1 MPCRILK
8 PLLISISISILL
20 SSTLL
25 SQEIFTAIMQGNLD
39 KTKQLIKVDPA
50 NVTIKN
56 PRGFSPIHFA
66 ANFKQLEIAKLLVE
80 KGADPFI
87 IGPNKRQAIHW
98 AAAAGSTGILK
109 WLQSIGADLNL
120 KDETDKT
127 PLYLAATRGHNESV
141 IFLLSQNVEIQTEG
155 DGAFE
160 LLYFSTMFGIE
171 GVFEKFINSDFDLK
185 QVTKDGSGLLLSAAL
200 NGNINFISKLYDRGL
215 DLNLL
220 NDFGECALHIS
231 IIHKN
236 YDAMKKFIDLG
247 ADVNLENFVG
257 QNALNFAQKLDTS
270 IFADY
275 LIIKGAIQSDEII
288 LKNKY
293 PAFDVPGSTP
303 KLFAPGLIST
313 PDFEERDEMFSPDFK
328 EFYFTRY
335 SRITQMPMTV
345 QLMKFEN
352 GKWSKP
358 EAATFSGK
366 FNAAECFI
374 SHDNKNLYYISQRPQ
389 DGTDNPSPWEI
400 WVANRINGDWNNFH
414 LLDTTQLKGCFYPSL
429 TKNGELLYTG
439 VGNDLYLSKLE
450 NGKVVD
456 PKKLGPEINT
466 ADGEYNA
473 MISPNG
479 DYIIF
484 TSHGFK
490 DHFGGGDLYISFRKD
505 DNSWTPSIN
514 MGPEINSAGT
524 EYCPNVSP
532 DEKYFFFT
540 SNKKGTEDIYW
551 VDASLIK
558 QLRKAANV
566 E

>member
-1 MPCRILK
+1 MLSRSLK
-8 PLLISISISILL
+8 PILITISILL
-20 SSTLL
+20 SSLVF

-39 KTKQLIKVDPA
+39 KTKQLIEADPA
-50 NVTIKN
+50 NATIKN

-80 KGADPFI
+80 NGADPFI
-87 IGPNKRQAIHW
+87 VGPNKRQAIHW
-98 AAAAGSTGILK
+98 AAANGSAEILR
-109 WLQSIGADLNL
+109 WLSSLGADLNL
-120 KDETDKT
+120 KDETNKT
-127 PLYLAATRGHNESV
+127 PLYMAATRGHTESV
-141 IFLLSQNVEIQTEG
+141 NFLLTQNVEIQTEG

-160 LLYFSTMFGIE
+160 LLYFSTMFGFE
-171 GVFEKFINSDFDLK
+171 GIFEKFLNSGFDLK
-185 QVTKDGSGLLLSAAL
+185 QLTKDGSGLMLAAAL
-200 NGNINFISKLYDRGL
+200 KGNIDFISKLSDRGL

-236 YDAMKKFIDLG
+236 YEAMKKLIELG
-247 ADVNLENFVG
+247 ADIHLKNFAG
-257 QNALNFAQKLDTS
+257 QNALSFAQKLESTS
-270 IFADY
+270 FTDH
-275 LIIKGAIQSDEII
+275 LKLKGAIQHDDLI
-288 LKNKY
+288 LKDKY
-293 PAFDVPGSTP
+293 PGFDTPGLTP

-313 PDFEERDEMFSPDFK
+313 SDFEERDVMFSPDFK

-345 QLMKFEN
+345 QLMNFEN
-352 GKWSKP
+352 GQWSKP
-358 EAATFSGK
+358 VAAAFSGK

-374 SHDNKNLYYISQRPQ
+374 SHDNKNLYFISQRSQ
-389 DGTDNPSPWEI
+389 DGTDIPSPWEI
-400 WVANRINGDWNNFH
+400 WIADRINGDWDNFR
-414 LLDTTQLKGCFYPSL
+414 LFDTTQLKGCFYPSL

-439 VGNDLYLSKLE
+439 VGNDLYLSKIE

-456 PKKLGPEINT
+456 PIKLGPEINT

-484 TSHGFK
+484 TSHGFE

-514 MGPEINSAGT
+514 MGPEINTAAT

-551 VDASLIK
+551 VDAEIIN
-558 QLRKAANV
+558 QLKKEAFRK
-566 E
+566 

>member
-1 MPCRILK
+1 MLSRSLNPIL
-8 PLLISISISILL
+8 ITIAILL
-20 SSTLL
+20 SSSVF

-39 KTKQLIKVDPA
+39 KTKQLIEADPA
-50 NVTIKN
+50 NATIKN

-80 KGADPFI
+80 NGADPFI
-87 IGPNKRQAIHW
+87 VGPNKRQAIHW
-98 AAAAGSTGILK
+98 AAAAGGTEILK
-109 WLQSIGADLNL
+109 WLHSIDADLNL
-120 KDETDKT
+120 KDETNKT
-127 PLYLAATRGHNESV
+127 PLYLAATRGHTESV
-141 IFLLSQNVEIQTEG
+141 NFLMAQNAEIQTEG

-160 LLYFSTMFGIE
+160 LLYFSTMFGFE
-171 GVFEKFINSDFDLK
+171 GIFEKFLNSGFDLK
-185 QVTKDGSGLLLSAAL
+185 QLTKDGSGLLLAAAL
-200 NGNINFISKLYDRGL
+200 KGNIDFISKLSDRGL

-236 YDAMKKFIDLG
+236 YDAMKKLIELG
-247 ADVNLENFVG
+247 ADIHLKNFAG
-257 QNALNFAQKLDTS
+257 QNALSFAQKLESTS
-270 IFADY
+270 FTDY
-275 LIIKGAIQSDEII
+275 LKLKGAIQHDDLI
-288 LKNKY
+288 LKDKY
-293 PAFDVPGSTP
+293 PGFETPGLTP

-313 PDFEERDEMFSPDFK
+313 SDFEERDVMFSPDFK

-345 QLMKFEN
+345 QLMKYEN
-352 GKWSKP
+352 GRWSKP
-358 EAATFSGK
+358 EAAVFSGK
-366 FNAAECFI
+366 FNTAECFI
-374 SHDNKNLYYISQRPQ
+374 SHDNQNLYFISQRPQ
-389 DGTDNPSPWEI
+389 DGSANPSPWEI
-400 WVANRINGDWNNFH
+400 WIAERVNGDWDNFR
-414 LLDTTQLKGCFYPSL
+414 LFDTTQLKGCFYPSL
-429 TKNGELLYTG
+429 TKHGELLYTG
-439 VGNDLYLSKLE
+439 VDNDLFLSKIE

-456 PKKLGPEINT
+456 PIKLGPEINT

-484 TSHGFK
+484 TSHGFE

-505 DNSWTPSIN
+505 DHSWTPSIN
-514 MGPEINSAGT
+514 MGPEINTATT

-551 VDASLIK
+551 VDAGIINQLK
-558 QLRKAANV
+558 QEAFRK
-566 E
+566 